1 MEISPDTTIFW
12 SWGPI
17 NLNAT
22 IVFTW
27 LLMALL
33 VVASWLVT
41 RNLTSW
47 FPLSRGQNILEVLVQ
62 ALRDQIRD
70 VSQQDPDPFLAY
82 VGTLFIFIAASN
94 VLSVVPGFQPPTGS
108 LSTTAA
114 LAITVFV
121 AVPLYGIR
129 RQGLDYFREY
139 LKPTPVMLPLNILS
153 DVSRTLA
160 LAVRLFGNV
169 MSSNMIVAILLSIVP
184 LFFPLVMQALGLL
197 TGVIQAYIFAV
208 MSMVFIAA
216 ATRVSQRGDE
226 KEEGT

>member
-1 MEISPDTTIFW
+1 VEISPDTTIFW